1 MAVRSLS
8 AARAAAVERPIV
20 SAGAAALAL
29 AIPLV
34 FLHVDYQ
41 PGLTVSA
48 GSTDAHLYLSDFAIL
63 ATGLAALA
71 AGLRDGFAPLRP
83 GWPIWLAGGAFAA
96 LVLAASLYPVALDET
111 YRWRTHLVT
120 AGKFAE
126 YGVLALAVPLLVR
139 SRRDLQ
145 VVLVALVA
153 WSAAATV
160 VGVAQFF
167 GANLAG
173 PWPAGRRQPSF
184 LGHHDF
190 AALSGAAVGIAATT
204 VALRTRVVPPAVAAL
219 AGVAGALGIV
229 VSGSTAAAIGLAAA
243 LAAAA
248 LVSAA
253 LRRLSARRLAVL
265 AVIGGVVAA
274 GVVTL
279 RGNDYDQFLRF
290 LGVRK
295 EEASTRENV
304 QTYVHHTLLS
314 YIGLRIFLDHP
325 VLGAGWQA
333 SSKEPS
339 VYLRHLP
346 AAHRKFPDAAPL
358 SFPSRTR
365 QYGVQNGYV
374 QALADLGAVG
384 LVLFVGTFA
393 VGLALAL
400 RAGLRGPPEGLL
412 AAFWLLVAMGIWSA
426 VGLVAGIPLDGLT
439 WLGLGLAASAAGALR
454 VPG

>member
-1 MAVRSLS
+1 VAVRSLS
-8 AARAAAVERPIV
+8 AARAAALEGPAV
-20 SAGAAALAL
+20 SAGAAALAVAL
-29 AIPLV
+29 PLV

-41 PGLTVSA
+41 PGFTVSA
-48 GSTDAHLYLSDFAIL
+48 GSTEAHLYLSDFAVL

-71 AGLRDGFAPLRP
+71 AGLRRGFSPLRA
-83 GWPIWLAGGAFAA
+83 GRPIWLAGGALVF
-96 LVLAASLYPVALDET
+96 LVLAACLYPLALDET

-126 YGVLALAVPLLVR
+126 YVLLALAVPLLVR

-145 VVLVALVA
+145 AVLVALIA

-167 GANLAG
+167 GADLAG

-190 AALSGAAVGIAATT
+190 AALSSAALGVAVAT
-204 VALRTRVVPPAVAAL
+204 VALRRRIVPPAVAAV
-219 AGVAGALGIV
+219 AAVAGALGIV
-229 VSGSTAAAIGLAAA
+229 VSGSTAAAIGLAAG

-253 LRRLSARRLAVL
+253 LRRLSVRRLAVL
-265 AVIGGVVAA
+265 AAIGGLVAA

-295 EEASTRENV
+295 EEAATRENV

-314 YIGLRIFLDHP
+314 YIGWRIFLDHP

-333 SSKEPS
+333 SGKEPS
-339 VYLRHLP
+339 VYLRYLP
-346 AAHRKFPDAAPL
+346 AAHREFPDAAPL
-358 SFPSRTR
+358 SFPSRER

-384 LVLFVGTFA
+384 FVLLVGTFLT
-393 VGLALAL
+393 GLAIAL
-400 RAGLRGPPEGLL
+400 RAALRGPPEGLL
-412 AAFWLLVAMGIWSA
+412 AVFWLLAAMGIWSA

-439 WLGLGLAASAAGALR
+439 WLALGLAATAAGALR
-454 VPG
+454 EST